1 MRRWQDSC
9 DTQQWMRQ
17 HRPDNARKDDTKPQR
32 YPQGPDLRTSL
43 KNWRD
48 WKEYQVYF
56 QRGIH
61 RLKERI
67 EGARQAVEII
77 ERKNP
82 EVEKTTHKR
91 YGHLYTK
98 PTRWGAKTCSYQRV
112 YRAFCRRN
120 REYHMAQ
127 SQEDHKICMTWEC
140 STADT
145 QCHDWTYCSHSPA

>member
-1 MRRWQDSC
+1 M
-9 DTQQWMRQ
+9 
-17 HRPDNARKDDTKPQR
+17 KPRR
-32 YPQGPDLRTSL
+32 YPQDPDLTTSL
-43 KNWRD
+43 KKLRD

-56 QRGIH
+56 QRGID

-98 PTRWGAKTCSYQRV
+98 T
-112 YRAFCRRN
+112 
-120 REYHMAQ
+120 
-127 SQEDHKICMTWEC
+127 TW
-140 STADT
+140 
-145 QCHDWTYCSHSPA
+145 

>member
-1 MRRWQDSC
+1 MC
-9 DTQQWMRQ
+9 Q
-17 HRPDNARKDDTKPQR
+17 HRLNNARKDDMKPRR
-32 YPQGPDLRTSL
+32 YPQDPDLTTSL
-43 KNWRD
+43 KKLRD

-56 QRGIH
+56 QRGID

-98 PTRWGAKTCSYQRV
+98 T
-112 YRAFCRRN
+112 
-120 REYHMAQ
+120 
-127 SQEDHKICMTWEC
+127 TW
-140 STADT
+140 
-145 QCHDWTYCSHSPA
+145 